1 LSYSR
6 LGPLHKQLI
15 EWVCA
20 SAKNRRTP
28 WKDIPGILAWNCS
41 VYAIQTAFKIEG
53 FARRTALKK
62 PILTEVHK
70 ATRLEWALEHIHWT
84 QEQWDQI
91 LWTDETWVQP
101 GKHKKIKVTRRVGEV
116 LHPDCVEP
124 KIQRKIGWMFWG
136 SISGLYSKGPG
147 IFWEKDW
154 GSISLASYCQHIVPT
169 VCRYCDQWRLTFMQ
183 DNASSH
189 SSKES
194 IAELRLRGL
203 CPIFWPANS
212 PNLNPIEALWDWMKD
227 YIQDKYPEIHR
238 SYPRLQE
245 VVSEAWNS
253 ITNNQIVRFRGSEEC
268 NIIIQ
273 SCKRCIII
281 FQTNRY

>member
-1 LSYSR
+1 
-6 LGPLHKQLI
+6 
-15 EWVCA
+15 
-20 SAKNRRTP
+20 
-28 WKDIPGILAWNCS
+28 
-41 VYAIQTAFKIEG
+41 
-53 FARRTALKK
+53 
-62 PILTEVHK
+62 
-70 ATRLEWALEHIHWT
+70 
-84 QEQWDQI
+84 
-91 LWTDETWVQP
+91 
-101 GKHKKIKVTRRVGEV
+101 
-116 LHPDCVEP
+116 
-124 KIQRKIGWMFWG
+124 MFWG
-136 SISGLYSKGPG
+136 SISGLYGKGPG

-154 GSISLASYCQHIVPT
+154 GSISSASYCQHIVPT

-212 PNLNPIEALWDWMKD
+212 PNLNPIEALWDKMKD

-245 VVSEAWNS
+245 AVSEAWNS

-268 NIIIQ
+268 NMIIQ
-273 SCKRCIII
+273 SCKRCI
-281 FQTNRY
+281 TY